1 MALAGAC
8 SPDLSKN
15 CPLGWHED
23 VNHDCLAPVAYSGQC
38 VGRKNFR
45 DMAKSEKQ
53 LWTNKCDVAWLAP
66 SMSLQSHAN
75 WRGGLSCCRP
85 CRKTLGDAAETNR
98 IESPSVFNDECVPD
112 YSAACPAH
120 YAKEGSRCIASTGFS
135 GRCGF
140 SFSALLS
147 NTETCCWRDLLLA
160 LLPPC
165 VAVQFVRHVV
175 AVRHQRILASR
186 RPGC

>member
-1 MALAGAC
+1 LPRYAHLIFVVLARCLCHGALSGAC

-66 SMSLQSHAN
+66 SMSLQSDAN
-75 WRGGLSCCRP
+75 WRGGAFP
-85 CRKTLGDAAETNR
+85 AAGH
-98 IESPSVFNDECVPD
+98 
-112 YSAACPAH
+112 AA
-120 YAKEGSRCIASTGFS
+120 K
-135 GRCGF
+135 
-140 SFSALLS
+140 L
-147 NTETCCWRDLLLA
+147 
-160 LLPPC
+160 
-165 VAVQFVRHVV
+165 
-175 AVRHQRILASR
+175 
-186 RPGC
+186 